1 MIVELAVTTVCDHLL
16 IRWSGW
22 ECAGIGLV
30 FVEAL

>member
-1 MIVELAVTTVCDHLL
+1 LSLRLQAVCDHLL